1 MDIKSRLI
9 IGLSGQKGSG
19 KDLTASIIDYI
30 IKKNIRGANYKDW
43 VLYDVINKEK
53 ELKTIVHFADPL
65 KEFISKLFNINIKYF
80 YDRNYKD
87 NKYIKLAAYTSGK
100 CTITNAFISEEQ
112 AKDKKY
118 LIVTYDELIRL
129 PLSYWMLNNN
139 MCIKIRTLL
148 QYIGTDI
155 GKQLIDNSLWI
166 KLIANTI
173 SAKATKYRLC
183 IIPDVRFKDEVEM
196 IKKLGGIIIKIER
209 NIESNKKDKHDS
221 ENMNDVIEDYLI
233 DNNGTKFNLFYK
245 VFSIIDTIYK
255 EQRNKVENKN

>member
-43 VLYDVINKEK
+43 VLHDVINKEK

-100 CTITNAFISEEQ
+100 CTITNAFINEEE
-112 AKDKKY
+112 AKNKKY
-118 LIVTYDELIRL
+118 LIVTYDELIKL

-155 GKQLIDNSLWI
+155 GKQLIDNSLWT

-173 SAKATKYRLC
+173 STKATK
-183 IIPDVRFKDEVEM
+183 
-196 IKKLGGIIIKIER
+196 
-209 NIESNKKDKHDS
+209 
-221 ENMNDVIEDYLI
+221 
-233 DNNGTKFNLFYK
+233 
-245 VFSIIDTIYK
+245 
-255 EQRNKVENKN
+255 

>member
-43 VLYDVINKEK
+43 VLHDVINKEK

-100 CTITNAFISEEQ
+100 CTITNAFINEEEAKIASITFVSEL
-112 AKDKKY
+112 KI
-118 LIVTYDELIRL
+118 LSF
-129 PLSYWMLNNN
+129 PL
-139 MCIKIRTLL
+139 
-148 QYIGTDI
+148 
-155 GKQLIDNSLWI
+155 
-166 KLIANTI
+166 
-173 SAKATKYRLC
+173 TKS
-183 IIPDVRFKDEVEM
+183 VAVM
-196 IKKLGGIIIKIER
+196 
-209 NIESNKKDKHDS
+209 
-221 ENMNDVIEDYLI
+221 
-233 DNNGTKFNLFYK
+233 
-245 VFSIIDTIYK
+245 
-255 EQRNKVENKN
+255 